1 MSVESLNRKQF
12 GVQQSMLE
20 QGNMDEL
27 RTRVAGFQNLT
38 SNNFRPSFS
47 EDYNTVRS
55 MPSGTQFGENRTG
68 MGEEE

>member
-1 MSVESLNRKQF
+1 MSYEALNRKQF
-12 GVQQSMLE
+12 STQQSMLE

-47 EDYNTVRS
+47 EDYTKVRS
-55 MPSGTQFGENRTG
+55 MPSGTQFGGSTG
-68 MGEEE
+68 MGEEEE